1 MTPPPADGA
10 AARATAPLVAPQGSP
25 RAARPRL
32 RVAAVA
38 EDRRSAVSLL
48 GSVLLVLVFLSVL
61 GVVIF
66 QALLVQTQTRIDDLE
81 DQVVVEQ
88 ERARELRLDLAE
100 LRSPERI
107 VATAR
112 ERLGMIEP
120 AEVLYLEHDD
130 ADDAAASLDPA
141 PAADPTTSG
150 GGG

>member
-1 MTPPPADGA
+1 M
-10 AARATAPLVAPQGSP
+10 
-25 RAARPRL
+25 
-32 RVAAVA
+32 
-38 EDRRSAVSLL
+38 
-48 GSVLLVLVFLSVL
+48 LLVLVFLSVL